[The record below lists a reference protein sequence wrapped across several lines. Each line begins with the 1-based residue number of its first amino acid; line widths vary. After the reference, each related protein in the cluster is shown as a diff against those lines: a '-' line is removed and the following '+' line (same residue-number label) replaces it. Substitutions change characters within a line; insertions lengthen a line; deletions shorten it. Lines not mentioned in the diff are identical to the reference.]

1 MAEGKLIYEKEIAPN
16 ISIHAINAL
25 RESIED
31 AESVKRMLDFLSSYE
46 FDVGGN
52 HNFPFYSFENNF

>member
-1 MAEGKLIYEKEIAPN
+1 MAEGKLIYEKEIVPN
-16 ISIHAINAL
+16 ISTYVINVL
-25 RESIED
+25 RERIED

-52 HNFPFYSFENNF
+52 LNFPLHFL